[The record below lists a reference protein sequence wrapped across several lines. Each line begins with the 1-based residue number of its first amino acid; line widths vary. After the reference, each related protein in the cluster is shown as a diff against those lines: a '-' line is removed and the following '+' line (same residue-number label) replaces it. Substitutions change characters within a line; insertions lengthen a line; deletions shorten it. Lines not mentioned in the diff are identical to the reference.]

1 MEGCL
6 ADNFLDGVLFTLPP
20 PPPPPP
26 PLPPPLVVR
35 PGGLGLMALEDGGL
49 SMEAVISLPGL
60 APPGPVNNE
69 FDEPL
74 PVGDWIVEILV
85 GG

>member
-20 PPPPPP
+20 PPP
-26 PLPPPLVVR
+26 LTPLVVR

-60 APPGPVNNE
+60 APPGPVNSE
-69 FDEPL
+69 FTDEPL